1 MRMFVAVVPPE
12 VVLDDLEEFLTP
24 RQEAEPGF
32 RWTAVEQ
39 WHVTLAF
46 MAEVADRYLDD
57 LQERLS
63 RAARRRTPFTMA
75 VAGGGAFPNPARA
88 RVLFAGLDVSDRTEL
103 DRLCT
108 GARAAA
114 NKVGA
119 SAEGSRFH
127 PHLTLARLRKPTEVT
142 RWVRL
147 MGTYRGPVWTAEEI
161 ALVAS
166 HLGEGPRRR
175 PRYEVVA
182 RFPLGSRLAERH
194 PGNAAETD
202 P

>member
-12 VVLDDLEEFLTP
+12 VVLEDLEEFLTP

-46 MAEVADRYLDD
+46 MAAVADRHLDD

-63 RAARRRTPFTMA
+63 RAAQRRTPFTTA
-75 VAGGGAFPNPARA
+75 VVGGGAFPNPARA
-88 RVLFAGLDVSDRTEL
+88 RVLFAGLDVSDPTEL
-103 DRLCT
+103 NRLCT

-114 NKVGA
+114 NKAGA
-119 SAEGSRFH
+119 PADGGRFH
-127 PHLTLARLRKPTEVT
+127 PHLTLARLKKPTEVT
-142 RWVRL
+142 RWVRIL
-147 MGTYRGPVWTAEEI
+147 DAYRGPVWTAEEI

-166 HLGEGPRRR
+166 HLGEGPRKR

-182 RFPLGSRLAERH
+182 TFPLGSRLADRH
-194 PGNAAETD
+194 PGNAEETD